1 MLFNSPIFL
10 FCFVPAVFFTY
21 FTISRPI
28 RNPFLVAASIF
39 FYSWGEPVF
48 VGIVILSIM
57 VDWLIGKAI
66 YQHRTSKTAQQ
77 FYLWIGI
84 SANVGLLVYF
94 KYAGFFIDSLNNLLD
109 SLHTTTLSPLTIA
122 LPIGVSFI
130 VFEKITYLVDIYR
143 SVGKPADSITSY
155 FLYVLLFPKLLA
167 GPIVKFHDIADQLEA
182 RASSIQDFTEGLK
195 RFLIGLGKKVLIADT
210 LQEVADSTFRM
221 SVNDLGFSN
230 AWIGIACFTLQIYFD
245 FSGYSDMAI
254 GLARMLG
261 FRLLENFN
269 MPYLSESFTEF
280 WRRWHISLSTWIR
293 DYLYIAL
300 GGNRVSP
307 VRRYFNLWLCFF
319 LCGLWHGANWT
330 FVLWGVYHGLFL
342 ILEKTYWLDF
352 QKRLPRSINTMLTF
366 LFIMMG
372 WVIFRAESLPQAFYY
387 LSALFGLAPTGGSF
401 LYLSNNITFSMMI
414 GLAICFRSKLPQF
427 DKAMHLYNN
436 FSWKGE
442 CELAMVLVLLILS
455 VAKISITT
463 FNPFLYFRF

>member
-10 FCFVPAVFFTY
+10 FCFIPAVFFTY
-21 FTISRPI
+21 FTLSPTL
-28 RNPFLVAASIF
+28 RNPFLVVASIF

-48 VGIVILSIM
+48 VGIVILSIV

-66 YQHRTSKTAQQ
+66 YQHHTSKSAQQ
-77 FYLWIGI
+77 FYLWMGI

-94 KYAGFFIDSLNNLLD
+94 KYAGFFIDSLNSLLA

-143 SVGKPADSITSY
+143 SVGKPANSITSY

-182 RASSIQDFTEGLK
+182 RASSILDFTEGLK

-221 SVNDLGFSN
+221 SVTDLGFSN

-293 DYLYIAL
+293 DYLYITLRLAGIASL
-300 GGNRVSP
+300 QSDDILISGFVFSS
-307 VRRYFNLWLCFF
+307 VA
-319 LCGLWHGANWT
+319 CGMEQTGHL
-330 FVLWGVYHGLFL
+330 Y
-342 ILEKTYWLDF
+342 
-352 QKRLPRSINTMLTF
+352 S
-366 LFIMMG
+366 
-372 WVIFRAESLPQAFYY
+372 
-387 LSALFGLAPTGGSF
+387 GGS
-401 LYLSNNITFSMMI
+401 IT
-414 GLAICFRSKLPQF
+414 A
-427 DKAMHLYNN
+427 
-436 FSWKGE
+436 
-442 CELAMVLVLLILS
+442 
-455 VAKISITT
+455 
-463 FNPFLYFRF
+463 YF